1 MSLIT
6 TFVNAKKSDLFNQ
19 SIRHVDKSMTTFYF
33 TSIC

>member
-6 TFVNAKKSDLFNQ
+6 ICFNAKKSDLFNQ
-19 SIRHVDKSMTTFYF
+19 SIRHVEKSMTTFYF